1 MSRSLG
7 HVRQVGD
14 GRYGLELRQ
23 SRVNLP
29 QEFDEL
35 TATEQLMNKK
45 PAKNS
50 KEEAQDC
57 RIKMRETC
65 ADCTDGKCKI

>member
-1 MSRSLG
+1 M
-7 HVRQVGD
+7 D
-14 GRYGLELRQ
+14 GMLELRQ

-50 KEEAQDC
+50 KEEAQDGT
-57 RIKMRETC
+57 IQDPKS
-65 ADCTDGKCKI
+65 DGWEMHRNLHITSQGWQI